1 MEEVSFS
8 VLESVSRFFGLE
20 IAVRMSL
27 AFRAAGLLSRPARMV
42 LKDLASEG
50 AELTFLEVYAI
61 TLEYDTSF
69 VDEVLSLAKAMGIL
83 TIDSVSEL
91 VEFNPEFLRQTDS
104 WGPSSSVA
112 VTRWTVRQAVNN
124 S

>member
-8 VLESVSRFFGLE
+8 VLENVSRFLRLE
-20 IAVRMSL
+20 IAVRKSL

-42 LKDLASEG
+42 LKDLASED
-50 AELTFLEVYAI
+50 ELTFLEVYAI

-69 VDEVLSLAKAMGIL
+69 VDEVLSLAGAMGLL
-83 TIDSVSEL
+83 TINYTDEL

-104 WGPSSSVA
+104 WGPSSNVA
-112 VTRWTVRQAVNN
+112 VTRWTHRLTVSN

>member
-1 MEEVSFS
+1 M
-8 VLESVSRFFGLE
+8 
-20 IAVRMSL
+20 RMSL

-61 TLEYDTSF
+61 TLGYDTDF

-83 TIDSVSEL
+83 TIDSVNEL

-104 WGPSSSVA
+104 WGPSSNVA
-112 VTRWTVRQAVNN
+112 VTRWTVRMEVR
-124 S
+124 